1 MLLSLEFLMFP
12 FGFSILP
19 CESLITESFSS
30 SSPQSLSVSQVFL
43 RVSGRWTF
51 SPGLTISRFFSIDFP
66 SSSVNS
72 FSSFSYNPL
81 AGMRDVPA
89 RGTDA
94 VRLGNMLPIR
104 IAADK
109 SQVFLI

>member
-1 MLLSLEFLMFP
+1 MILSLEFLMFP

-19 CESLITESFSS
+19 CESLITESSS
-30 SSPQSLSVSQVFL
+30 SSPQHLSVSQVFL

-89 RGTDA
+89 GGTDA